1 MDIQARL
8 RNKSF
13 WVAVFAL
20 VGLVVQDLG
29 VIEVGRYET
38 YVQAILLVL
47 VAGGIII
54 DPRSKGLKDN

>member
-1 MDIQARL
+1 MDVQARL

-20 VGLVVQDLG
+20 VGLIVQDLG
-29 VIEVGRYET
+29 LLDAGQYEE

>member
-29 VIEVGRYET
+29 VIEIGRYET